1 MSKQHPEEE
10 SIKDRVM
17 NSLKKEIPE
26 NNEQQKMNDPEIE
39 TEAEPT
45 LTRSNQKGRAN
56 TVSPN
61 KKTTNSQSSDK
72 NSQKR
77 SRQKEDKIVNRIVMI
92 VVLTLILVFSIL
104 GFSAYRYV
112 TDSLKPLDSAN
123 DEVVFVE
130 IPIGSSNKMI
140 GEILEESS
148 IIKNGTIFNFF
159 TKFNNL
165 SGFQA
170 GRYQLSQNMTLDEI
184 SGILKEGGLAADQAD
199 ARFTIP

>member
-1 MSKQHPEEE
+1 MSKQHQEEE

-17 NSLKKEIPE
+17 NSLIKEIPE

-61 KKTTNSQSSDK
+61 KKTTISQSSDN

-77 SRQKEDKIVNRIVMI
+77 SRQKEDKIVTRIVMI

-140 GEILEESS
+140 GEILEESN

-165 SGFQA
+165 
-170 GRYQLSQNMTLDEI
+170 I
-184 SGILKEGGLAADQAD
+184 SRDKVDWVTVTA
-199 ARFTIP
+199 FNSSNSCSSCCV

>member
-45 LTRSNQKGRAN
+45 LTRSNQKGRAK

-77 SRQKEDKIVNRIVMI
+77 SRQKEDKIVVKINH
-92 VVLTLILVFSIL
+92 
-104 GFSAYRYV
+104 
-112 TDSLKPLDSAN
+112 
-123 DEVVFVE
+123 
-130 IPIGSSNKMI
+130 
-140 GEILEESS
+140 
-148 IIKNGTIFNFF
+148 KNSWR
-159 TKFNNL
+159 L
-165 SGFQA
+165 
-170 GRYQLSQNMTLDEI
+170 
-184 SGILKEGGLAADQAD
+184 
-199 ARFTIP
+199 